1 MSGGLFGR
9 LQEEM
14 EAREKA
20 AGLTMADVLT
30 LPDDLRSLFNWMLRQ
45 GEVDL
50 IEVVDHLS
58 AEEEATLSMLNQ
70 LVDKGFVKQL
80 QVRDRT
86 IYRVRIA
93 PKRGRDI
100 PLNVWQALDGK
111 IEE

>member
-50 IEVVDHLS
+50 MGVVDHLQS
-58 AEEEATLSMLNQ
+58 EESSTLSMLDQ
-70 LVDKGFVKQL
+70 LVDKGFVKQS
-80 QVRDRT
+80 QVRGRT
-86 IYRVRIA
+86 TYQVRIA
-93 PKRGRDI
+93 AKRGRGI